1 MNAARIILKRL
12 TVASFMALAIPTA
25 HAAGPADNPG
35 DGAPPPPV
43 DVADCPPPPPSPG
56 GPGEARGPR
65 GPRGPGGPAHAR
77 GPGGPGGPDGPGA
90 MEEGPMP
97 PFLRGLDLTEAQ
109 RDQIFEIMHAQAP
122 LMRQKL
128 KEARRAHEALRDLAM
143 SAQYDEGRA
152 RALAT
157 EDAKA
162 GADLALMRVRG
173 EHKIFA
179 VLTPE
184 QRNTVQEM
192 KARFEQGNAPDRKG
206 PPPPP
211 NS

>member
-1 MNAARIILKRL
+1 MTAARNLIKRL
-12 TVASFMALAIPTA
+12 ALASFMALAIPNA
-25 HAAGPADNPG
+25 HAVGPADNPE

-43 DVADCPPPPPSPG
+43 DVANCPPPPPPPG

-65 GPRGPGGPAHAR
+65 GPGGPGLAR
-77 GPGGPGGPDGPGA
+77 GPGATEGPGA
-90 MEEGPMP
+90 VEEGPMP
-97 PFLRGLDLTEAQ
+97 PFLRGLDLTETQ
-109 RDQIFEIMHAQAP
+109 RDRVFEIMHAQAP
-122 LMRQKL
+122 LMRQK
-128 KEARRAHEALRDLAM
+128 ARQARMAHEALRDLAM

-162 GADLALMRVRG
+162 GADLALMRVRS
-173 EHKIFA
+173 EHEIFA
-179 VLTPE
+179 VLTPD
-184 QRNTVQEM
+184 QRKTVQEM
-192 KARFEQGNAPDRKG
+192 KARFDAGPGRDRRG